1 MTVRHLNREYK
12 MFRRGFKFLG
22 NLSARFFSSRH
33 AVRPVNHYEV
43 LGVSSRSTHAEI
55 KAAYYKLSKQ
65 YHPDVNQNSADAED
79 QFRKIT
85 EAYEIL
91 GNLKMR
97 KMYDRGLFPGGGSF
111 NQHSGV
117 ENEQGEFSDQS
128 KYKRTRSQPA
138 TGRTAIYNFD
148 EWSRFHYGN
157 AINRRNKVKEQYYQ
171 QQRNVARD
179 KASKETEY
187 LTLVAVGFVVVL
199 LALNG
204 IVQEDHDKVVTTVKQ
219 TKPTT
224 SS

>member
-1 MTVRHLNREYK
+1 M
-12 MFRRGFKFLG
+12 
-22 NLSARFFSSRH
+22 
-33 AVRPVNHYEV
+33 RPVNHYEV

-65 YHPDVNQNSADAED
+65 YHPDVNKNSADTEV

-97 KMYDRGLFPGGGSF
+97 KMYDRGLFPGSRNF
-111 NQHSGV
+111 QHPSDA
-117 ENEQGEFSDQS
+117 ENGDAEFSDQA

-157 AINRRNKVKEQYYQ
+157 AINRRNKMKEQHEK
-171 QQRNVARD
+171 QQRDEVRD
-179 KASKETEY
+179 AGSKESEFF
-187 LTLVAVGFVVVL
+187 TLCAVGFIVLL

-204 IVQEDHDKVVTTVKQ
+204 AAYENHDRVVKIKE

-224 SS
+224 SV